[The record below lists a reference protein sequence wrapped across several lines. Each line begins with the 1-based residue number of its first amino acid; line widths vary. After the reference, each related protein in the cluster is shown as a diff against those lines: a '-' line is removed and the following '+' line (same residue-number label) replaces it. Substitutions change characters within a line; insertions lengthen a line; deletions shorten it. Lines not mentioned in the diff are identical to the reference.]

1 MGRLLLL
8 LLRLLLGV
16 LICTPA
22 SWALICLH
30 CRSNGPCQVETCAA
44 GQDLCRTTVIRVWK
58 VDEEL
63 EMVEKGC
70 AHTEKSNRTMSYRM
84 GSEIISLTETV
95 CGSNLCNKPTRSQ
108 PRTVVL
114 GRYLECVSCTSLD
127 MSCERGREQ
136 TLQCRYPRE
145 QCIEV
150 VTHHSQEANWRDERH
165 TRGCGFLPG
174 CPGPTSFHNNLT
186 FHYLRCCN
194 STKCN
199 GGPVIELK
207 NLPPNG
213 VQCYSCEGNST
224 HGCSSSENSLIDCRG
239 PMNQC
244 LEATGTKGMENKTV
258 TVRGCTTASWCQ
270 DSHMADTFSLTRV
283 SVSCCEGSGCNDP
296 ASDIHYRSGGAP
308 QPGPVPLSLAST
320 LLVILRLW
328 GGVFLWT

>member
-95 CGSNLCNKPTRSQ
+95 CGSNLCNKPTR
-108 PRTVVL
+108 T
-114 GRYLECVSCTSLD
+114 
-127 MSCERGREQ
+127 
-136 TLQCRYPRE
+136 
-145 QCIEV
+145 
-150 VTHHSQEANWRDERH
+150 NWRDERH

-244 LEATGTKGMENKTV
+244 LEATGTKGMENKTI
-258 TVRGCTTASWCQ
+258 TVRGCATASWCQ

>member
-8 LLRLLLGV
+8 LLSSLPFLPP
-16 LICTPA
+16 PA

-58 VDEEL
+58 DGGE
-63 EMVEKGC
+63 GC

-95 CGSNLCNKPTRSQ
+95 CGSNLCNKPTRQ

-150 VTHHSQEANWRDERH
+150 VTHHSQEGEDERH

-244 LEATGTKGMENKTV
+244 LEATGTKGENKTV

-296 ASDIHYRSGGAP
+296 
-308 QPGPVPLSLAST
+308 PGPVPLSLAST